1 MNALPIIPKKTFE
14 VKSKYLPKG
23 KILLTPFT
31 VGLEDILIQV
41 KDAEDEREKMQAIKQ
56 IVQACCQ
63 TPNVDVDSLPL
74 FLIEEI
80 FLRLRQNSVG
90 EIIEQQY
97 LCTNDIVNTTDEGD
111 VTVKCNNTMPVN
123 IDIREFKIVEEAE
136 HTNTI
141 IVSDPIGIKF
151 RYPSIAVL
159 ESADADT
166 SDEIETIIS
175 CIESIFD
182 AENVYNADEY
192 TRDQLRDFWNQLT
205 LMQKKE
211 VYDKF
216 FSTMPHLH
224 YEQKLTCSKCGHVH
238 EIEFNSVQEVF
249 Q

>member
-14 VKSKYLPKG
+14 LKSKFLPKG

-41 KDAEDEREKMQAIKQ
+41 KDAEDDREKMQAIKQ
-56 IVQACCQ
+56 VVQACCQ
-63 TPNVDVDSLPL
+63 TPGIDVDALPL

-80 FLRLRQNSVG
+80 FLRLRQNSIG

-97 LCTNDIVNTTDEGD
+97 RCANELVATNGGTTECG
-111 VTVKCNNTMPVN
+111 TLLPIS
-123 IDIREFKIVEEAE
+123 IDLREFKTVEEAE

-151 RYPSIAVL
+151 RYPSIALL

-166 SDEIETIIS
+166 SDEVETILS

-182 AENVYNADEY
+182 SENVYSADEY
-192 TRDQLRDFWNQLT
+192 KRDDLRAFWNQLT

-211 VYDKF
+211 VFDNF
-216 FSTMPHLH
+216 FKTMPHIH
-224 YEQKLTCSKCGHVH
+224 YRKELTCTSCGTVH
-238 EIEFNSVQEVF
+238 EIEFNSISEVF
-249 Q
+249 N

>member
-14 VKSKYLPKG
+14 VKSKFLPKG
-23 KILLTPFT
+23 KIILTPFT

-41 KDAEDEREKMQAIKQ
+41 KDAEDDREKMQAIKQ
-56 IVQACCQ
+56 VVQACCQ
-63 TPNVDVDSLPL
+63 TPNLDVDVLPL

-80 FLRLRQNSVG
+80 FLRLRQHSVG

-97 LCTNDIVNTTDEGD
+97 RCANDVEDKECGNLL
-111 VTVKCNNTMPVN
+111 PLN
-123 IDIREFKIVEEAE
+123 IDIREFKIIEPED

-141 IVSDPIGIKF
+141 IIADPIGIKF
-151 RYPSIAVL
+151 RYPSISVL
-159 ESADADT
+159 ESADADM
-166 SDEIETIIS
+166 SDEIETILS
-175 CIESIFD
+175 CIATIFD

-192 TRDQLRDFWNQLT
+192 TRDQLKEFWSQLT

-224 YEQKLTCSKCGHVH
+224 YETKLPCSKCGHIH
-238 EIEFNSVQEVF
+238 EIEFNSVKEVF